1 MRFFL
6 ATIYLNKNLLTY
18 FDTFFSLTF
27 DIYFKQRQQQQSK
40 LVYAV
45 PLS

>member
-1 MRFFL
+1 MKFVL
-6 ATIYLNKNLLTY
+6 AITYLNENLLTY
-18 FDTFFSLTF
+18 FDTFFLLTF

-40 LVYAV
+40 LVYGV